1 MSSPD
6 PNHYPPAPSGGS
18 GLKIPIL
25 FGAVIAL
32 IAANIYLFVQ
42 LDHARTDMS
51 KMRDSLLSEIA
62 GMKETSHVSSQT
74 ARRNLESL
82 QEALV
87 EARRQAASAAGQAKV
102 DASRHAEELAKKLQ
116 AEQARATQAVKSEIS
131 EVRQSATEKIGA
143 VSTEVGAVK
152 TDVASTRSELDKT
165 ISELK
170 RVIGDL
176 GQTSSLVATNGK
188 EIAALKAL
196 GDRNIFEFAIAKSK
210 QPQKVGDIT
219 IQLKKADQK
228 RNRFTIDV
236 VADDKKVEKKDKNIN
251 EPVQFYVAKARQPY
265 EIVVNT
271 VSKNRI
277 AGYLATPKVQNP
289 R

>member
-6 PNHYPPAPSGGS
+6 PTYQPPPSGGS

-32 IAANIYLFVQ
+32 IAANIYLFIQ
-42 LDHARTDMS
+42 LDRTRTDIAS
-51 KMRDSLLSEIA
+51 MRDSLLSEIA
-62 GMKETSHVSSQT
+62 GVKETSHVSSQT

-87 EARRQAASAAGQAKV
+87 EARRQAATAAGQAKV
-102 DASRHAEELAKKLQ
+102 EASKHAEDLARQLQ
-116 AEQARATQAVKSEIS
+116 TEQARATQAVKSEIS
-131 EVRQSATEKIGA
+131 EVRQSTTERIGA
-143 VSTEVGAVK
+143 VSTEVGTVK
-152 TDVASTRSELDKT
+152 TDVASTKSELDKT

-170 RVIGDL
+170 RVTGDL
-176 GQTSSLVATNGK
+176 GQTSSLVATNGR
-188 EIAALKAL
+188 EIAALRAL
-196 GDRNIFEFAIAKSK
+196 GERNIFEFSIVKSK
-210 QPQKVGDIT
+210 NPQKVGDIT
-219 IQLKKADQK
+219 IQLKKANQK
-228 RNRFTIDV
+228 HNRFTIDV

-251 EPVQFYVAKARQPY
+251 EPVQFYVARARQPY

-271 VSKNRI
+271 VGKDRI
-277 AGYLATPKVQNP
+277 AGYLSTPKVQNP

>member
-6 PNHYPPAPSGGS
+6 PTIYPPQHDGS

-42 LDHARTDMS
+42 LDHAKTD
-51 KMRDSLLSEIA
+51 IA
-62 GMKETSHVSSQT
+62 TVKDELATQIAAVKETSHVSSQT
-74 ARRNLESL
+74 ARKNLESL
-82 QEALV
+82 QEQLAA
-87 EARRQAASAAGQAKV
+87 ARQQASSAAGQAKV
-102 DASRHAEELAKKLQ
+102 DATRHAEELAKRLQ

-131 EVRQSATEKIGA
+131 EVRQTTTEKIGA

-152 TDVASTRSELDKT
+152 TDVASTKTELDKT
-165 ISELK
+165 ISDLK
-170 RVIGDL
+170 RVTGDL

-196 GDRNIFEFAIAKSK
+196 GDRNIFEFNIAKSK
-210 QPQKVGDIT
+210 TPQRVGDIT
-219 IQLKKADQK
+219 IQLRKADVK
-228 RNRFTIDV
+228 HNRFTIDI
-236 VADDKKVEKKDKNIN
+236 VADDKKVEKKDKTIN
-251 EPVQFYVAKARQPY
+251 EPVQFYVSKARQPY
-265 EIVVNT
+265 EVVVNV

-277 AGYLATPKVQNP
+277 TGYLATPKVQIG

>member
-6 PNHYPPAPSGGS
+6 PTYYPPPPSGGS

-32 IAANIYLFVQ
+32 IASTIYLFVQ
-42 LDHARTDMS
+42 LDHTRTDIT

-62 GMKETSHVSSQT
+62 NVKETSHVSSQT
-74 ARRNLESL
+74 ARRNMESL
-82 QEALV
+82 QEALI

-102 DASRHAEELAKKLQ
+102 DATKHAEDLAKRLQ

-131 EVRQSATEKIGA
+131 EVRQTTTEKIGA

-152 TDVASTRSELDKT
+152 TDVASTKTELDKT
-165 ISELK
+165 ISDLH
-170 RVIGDL
+170 RVTGDL

-188 EIAALKAL
+188 EIAALRAL
-196 GDRNIFEFAIAKSK
+196 GERNIFEFAIAKSK

-228 RNRFTIDV
+228 HNRFTIDV
-236 VADDKKVEKKDKNIN
+236 VADDKKVEKKDKNVN
-251 EPVQFYVAKARQPY
+251 EPLQFYVAKARQPY

-277 AGYLATPKVQNP
+277 AGYLSTPKVQSP